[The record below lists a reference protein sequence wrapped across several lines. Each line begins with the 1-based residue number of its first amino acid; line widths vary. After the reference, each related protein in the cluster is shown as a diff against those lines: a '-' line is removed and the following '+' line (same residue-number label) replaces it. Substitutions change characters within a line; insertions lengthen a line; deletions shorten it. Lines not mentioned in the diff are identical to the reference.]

1 MKKRLIAILSI
12 ILCLTMLSGCG
23 LVQYLQY
30 DPKLREIITF
40 FDKEGLYECLTH
52 EDFAE
57 LIGEYSIDGEKLQD
71 SGWEE
76 ETAENYVKHEVI
88 GEHYKA
94 SSEQKKVG
102 AQEMNI
108 NTLYFKKPLDNL
120 NLPCN
125 IQFGDTLD
133 EVLAAFD
140 LPSLQPSYLEDGY
153 VIATILQNEEKKPQ
167 VVFQNWNNDPEQPKR
182 DDPYVIVVEVDYVP
196 SDNDNLIV
204 QRNIYFH
211 FHEETL
217 ELVGVSII
225 ISDSLFLE

>member
-12 ILCLTMLSGCG
+12 ILCLTILSGCG

-30 DPKLREIITF
+30 DPKFREIRTF

-57 LIGEYSIDGEKLQD
+57 LIGKYSIDGEKLQVGNWKAEIAED
-71 SGWEE
+71 S
-76 ETAENYVKHEVI
+76 VKHEAI
-88 GEHYKA
+88 GEHYKVT
-94 SSEQKKVG
+94 SEQKTVEVR
-102 AQEMNI
+102 EMNI
-108 NTLYFKKPLDNL
+108 NTLYFDKPLDNL
-120 NLPCN
+120 KLPCN

-140 LPSLQPSYLEDGY
+140 LPPLNPLYLEDGY
-153 VIATILQNEEKKPQ
+153 VLATILQSDEKKPK

-182 DDPYVIVVEVDYVP
+182 DDPYVVVVGEDYFP
-196 SDNDNLIV
+196 SDNDHLLV

-217 ELVGVSII
+217 ELVGVMIVV
-225 ISDSLFLE
+225 SDDRFLE